1 MPQTVGLALGSGG
14 ARGWAHIGVLR
25 ALEEANI
32 EIHYVAGTSIGAVV
46 GAFYAVGELDA
57 LEEYV
62 YHLDWKKIV
71 SFLDVVFPS
80 QGLLDGDKVYS
91 LLADHL
97 LEYRMEDTRIPFC
110 CVSTNL
116 STRQAVCIDR
126 GLMVDAVRAS
136 LSIPGVFT
144 PAQRDGN
151 ILVDGGLVNPIPIDV
166 VREMG
171 AEVVVAVDLNNSLSA
186 TEAAQDPDVLADAG
200 QEPAKYQPKTGATGD
215 IVTRLEQTYSEV
227 QGAVQKKIDQWMP
240 SDGQMLN
247 IFDIIGNSINVMEQ
261 GLARSNMDSHSP
273 NILIEADL
281 RQIGIF
287 DFHQARPAI
296 EAGYTQMR
304 RKLDELKQILAPG
317 DGTSVTDNR

>member
-46 GAFYAVGELDA
+46 GAFYAIGELDA

-62 YHLDWKKIV
+62 YHLDWKKVV
-71 SFLDVVFPS
+71 SFLDVVFPR

-91 LLADHL
+91 LLTDHL
-97 LEYRMEDTRIPFC
+97 LEHRMEDTRIPFC

-116 STRQAVCIDR
+116 GTRQAVCIDH

-144 PAQRDGN
+144 PAQRDGS
-151 ILVDGGLVNPIPIDV
+151 ILVDGGLVNPLPIDV
-166 VREMG
+166 AREMG

-186 TEAAQDPDVLADAG
+186 EEAAQDPDVLADTG
-200 QEPAKYQPKTGATGD
+200 QEPAKYQPKTRETND
-215 IVTRLEQTYSEV
+215 IVASLEQIYSEV
-227 QGAVQKKIDQWMP
+227 QGAVQDKVDQWMP
-240 SDGQMLN
+240 PDEQTLN

-261 GLARSNMDSHSP
+261 GLTRSNMDSHSP
-273 NILIEADL
+273 DILIEVDL
-281 RQIGIF
+281 QQIGIF

-296 EAGYTQMR
+296 ETGYAQMR
-304 RKLDELKQILAPG
+304 RKLNELKQVLSPG
-317 DGTSVTDNR
+317 NSGRAK